1 MPNSESIKTYE
12 LLTPKMFAPLKMRKV
27 KQGVNISSVMIDTPL
42 NEVDNS
48 LEFIVVTL
56 SRAFDLKP
64 MQSTAL
70 LTNKSQYLL
79 AACVKGFKNG
89 RFDPVLVWY
98 DLLNENIQ
106 NLCELVASEFKTF
119 NDQSSTIKMLDILSS
134 GFCSFNF

>member
-1 MPNSESIKTYE
+1 M
-12 LLTPKMFAPLKMRKV
+12 L
-27 KQGVNISSVMIDTPL
+27 DTPL
-42 NEVDNS
+42 NEVENS

-89 RFDPVLVWY
+89 RFDPVLAWY
-98 DLLNENIQ
+98 DLLNENIES
-106 NLCELVASEFKTF
+106 LCELVASEFKIF
-119 NDQSSTIKMLDILSS
+119 NDQSSTIKMLAILSS
-134 GFCSFNF
+134 GFYSSNLQVLTTTFKLFIRMFTLLL